1 MAELTTA
8 MPQALRIARRRIRT
22 RKAAG
27 WSGFYVMV
35 AVFILVSLF
44 PFYWIVIT
52 ALKTQPE
59 LTAGTAGLWPAH
71 FTWQSFSTILHQGT
85 FARSLL
91 NSVIV
96 AGSTTILTVVIASL
110 AGYGLARTTI
120 RGKQVIMGFLLVA
133 GFFPVIA
140 MVGPIF
146 ISYRS
151 LGLLDNLV
159 GLVIVYFVYS
169 LPLATWFLTSY
180 FGQIPRE
187 LEEAAIVDGATRLQA
202 LRRVIVPVAV
212 PGIFTVAILGFILCW
227 NDFLLAVSFL
237 TSPTKYTSPLAI
249 MNLGQ
254 SQYQTFY
261 NLIDAMVVVITLPI
275 ALIVL
280 FAQRRII
287 SGLTA
292 GSFR

>member
-1 MAELTTA
+1 MAALTSVLPA
-8 MPQALRIARRRIRT
+8 AKAARRRMRT
-22 RKAAG
+22 RKTVG
-27 WSGFYVMV
+27 WSGFYLMV
-35 AVFILVSLF
+35 TIFVVVSLF
-44 PFYWIVIT
+44 PFYWILIT

-59 LTAGTAGLWPAH
+59 ISAGTTGLFPAH
-71 FTWQSFSTILHQGT
+71 LTWSSFSSILSQAV

-96 AGSTTILTVVIASL
+96 ALSTTILTVIIASL

-120 RGKQVIMGFLLVA
+120 RGKQLIMGFLLVA

-146 ISYRS
+146 ITYRS
-151 LGLLDNLV
+151 IGLLDNLA
-159 GLVIVYFVYS
+159 GLVIVYFIYT
-169 LPLATWFLTSY
+169 LPLATWFLTGF

-202 LRRVIVPVAV
+202 LRRVIIPVAV
-212 PGIFTVAILGFILCW
+212 PGIFTVAILGFIFCW
-227 NDFLLAVSFL
+227 NDFLLALMFIS
-237 TSPTKYTSPLAI
+237 SPTKYTAPLAI
-249 MNLGQ
+249 MSLGQ
-254 SQYQTFY
+254 SQYQTYY
-261 NLIDAMVVVITLPI
+261 NLIDAMVVIITLPI
-275 ALIVL
+275 ALLVL
-280 FAQRRII
+280 LAQRRII

>member
-1 MAELTTA
+1 MAALTAVVPREART
-8 MPQALRIARRRIRT
+8 ARRRMRT
-22 RKAAG
+22 RKTAG

-35 AVFILVSLF
+35 TVFVVVSLF
-44 PFYWIVIT
+44 PFYWIIVT

-59 LTAGTAGLWPAH
+59 MSAGTTGLWPAH
-71 FTWQSFSTILHQGT
+71 LTWNSFSTILHQGT

-96 AGSTTILTVVIASL
+96 AGVTTILTVIIASL

-120 RGKQVIMGFLLVA
+120 RGKQLIMGFLLVA

-151 LGLLDNLV
+151 LGLLDNLA
-159 GLVIVYFVYS
+159 GLVIVYFIYS

-202 LRRVIVPVAV
+202 FRRVIMPVAI
-212 PGIFTVAILGFILCW
+212 PGVFTVAILGFIFCW
-227 NDFLLAVSFL
+227 NDFLLALSFI
-237 TSPTKYTSPLAI
+237 TSPTRYTAPLAI

-254 SQYQTFY
+254 SQYQTYY
-261 NLIDAMVVVITLPI
+261 NLIDAMVVIVTLPI

>member
-1 MAELTTA
+1 MSTVSIASSRARLT
-8 MPQALRIARRRIRT
+8 RRRT
-22 RKAAG
+22 RKAAA
-27 WSGFYVMV
+27 WSGFYLMLAIFV
-35 AVFILVSLF
+35 IVSLF

-59 LTAGTAGLWPAH
+59 IAAGTSSLLPGH
-71 FTWQSFSTILHQGT
+71 ITRSNFSTILTQHV
-85 FARSLL
+85 FVRSLV
-91 NSVIV
+91 NSVII
-96 AGSTTILTVVIASL
+96 ALSTTILTVIVASL
-110 AGYGLARTTI
+110 AGYGLARTQI
-120 RGKQVIMGFLLVA
+120 RGKQLIQGFLLVA

-140 MVGPIF
+140 LVGPMF
-146 ISYRS
+146 ITYRKI
-151 LGLLDNLV
+151 GLLDNLG
-159 GLVIVYFVYS
+159 GLVISYFIYT
-169 LPLATWFLTSY
+169 LPLATWFLTS
-180 FGQIPRE
+180 FFSQIPRE

-212 PGIFTVAILGFILCW
+212 PGIFTVGILGFIFCW
-227 NDFLLAVSFL
+227 NDFLLALSFI
-237 TSPTKYTSPLAI
+237 TSPSNYMAPLAI
-249 MNLGQ
+249 VNLGQ

-261 NLIDAMVVVITLPI
+261 NLIDAAVVIITLPI

>member
-1 MAELTTA
+1 MAAATSTIA
-8 MPQALRIARRRIRT
+8 RKPVARRRLRPG
-22 RKAAG
+22 KAAG
-27 WSGFYVMV
+27 WSGFYVLV
-35 AVFILVSLF
+35 TIFVVVSLF

-52 ALKTQPE
+52 ALKSQPEIAAGTSSLLPAHVTWSNFHAILTQPV
-59 LTAGTAGLWPAH
+59 
-71 FTWQSFSTILHQGT
+71 FTRALI
-85 FARSLL
+85 

-96 AGSTTILTVVIASL
+96 ALSTTILTVIIASL
-110 AGYGLARTTI
+110 AGYALARTQI
-120 RGKQVIMGFLLVA
+120 RGKQLIMGFLLVA

-140 MVGPIF
+140 MVGPMF
-146 ISYRS
+146 ITYRS
-151 LGLLDNLV
+151 IGLLDNLA
-159 GLVIVYFVYS
+159 GLVIVYFIYTM
-169 LPLATWFLTSY
+169 PLATWFLTS
-180 FGQIPRE
+180 FFSQIPRE

-212 PGIFTVAILGFILCW
+212 PGIFTVGILGFIFCW
-227 NDFLLAVSFL
+227 NDFLLALSFI
-237 TSPTKYTSPLAI
+237 TSPSNYMAPLAI
-249 MNLGQ
+249 VNLGQ

-261 NLIDAMVVVITLPI
+261 NLIDAAVVIITLPI

>member
-1 MAELTTA
+1 MRAG
-8 MPQALRIARRRIRT
+8 
-22 RKAAG
+22 KAAG
-27 WSGFYVMV
+27 WSGFYLMV
-35 AVFILVSLF
+35 TVFVVVSLF
-44 PFYWIVIT
+44 PFYWIVVT

-59 LTAGTAGLWPAH
+59 ISAGTTGLFPAH
-71 FTWQSFSTILHQGT
+71 LTWQSFSTILSQAV

-96 AGSTTILTVVIASL
+96 ALSTTILTVIIASL

-120 RGKQVIMGFLLVA
+120 RGKQLIMGFLLVA

-146 ISYRS
+146 ITYRS
-151 LGLLDNLV
+151 IGLLDNLA
-159 GLVIVYFVYS
+159 GLVIVYFIYT
-169 LPLATWFLTSY
+169 LPLATWFLTGF

-202 LRRVIVPVAV
+202 FRRVIVPVAV
-212 PGIFTVAILGFILCW
+212 PGIFTVAILGFIFCW
-227 NDFLLAVSFL
+227 NDFLLALMFVS
-237 TSPTKYTSPLAI
+237 SPTKYTAPLAI

-254 SQYQTFY
+254 SQYQTYY
-261 NLIDAMVVVITLPI
+261 NLIDAMVVIITLPI

-280 FAQRRII
+280 IAQRRII

>member
-1 MAELTTA
+1 M
-8 MPQALRIARRRIRT
+8 

-27 WSGFYVMV
+27 WSGFYLMV
-35 AVFILVSLF
+35 AVFVIVSLF

-59 LTAGTAGLWPAH
+59 INAGTTGLFPAH
-71 FTWQSFSTILHQGT
+71 LTWSSFSTIFHQGT

-96 AGSTTILTVVIASL
+96 CGSTTILTVIIASL
-110 AGYGLARTTI
+110 AGYGLARTQI
-120 RGKQVIMGFLLVA
+120 RGKQLIMGFLLVA

-146 ISYRS
+146 VTYRS

-159 GLVIVYFVYS
+159 GLVIVYFIYS
-169 LPLATWFLTSY
+169 LPLATWFLTGF

-202 LRRVIVPVAV
+202 LRRVIVPVAA
-212 PGIFTVAILGFILCW
+212 PGIFTVAILGFIFCW
-227 NDFLLAVSFL
+227 NDFLLALMFL
-237 TSPTKYTSPLAI
+237 TSPGHYTSPLAI
-249 MNLGQ
+249 INLGQ

-280 FAQRRII
+280 IAQRRII

>member
-1 MAELTTA
+1 MRA
-8 MPQALRIARRRIRT
+8 

-27 WSGFYVMV
+27 WSGFYLMV
-35 AVFILVSLF
+35 TVFVVVSLF
-44 PFYWIVIT
+44 PFYWIVVT

-59 LTAGTAGLWPAH
+59 ISAGTTGLFPAH
-71 FTWQSFSTILHQGT
+71 LTWQSFSTILSQAV

-96 AGSTTILTVVIASL
+96 ALSTTILTVIIASL

-120 RGKQVIMGFLLVA
+120 RGKQLIMGFLLVA

-146 ISYRS
+146 ITYRS
-151 LGLLDNLV
+151 IGLLDNLA
-159 GLVIVYFVYS
+159 GLVIVYFIYT
-169 LPLATWFLTSY
+169 LPLATWFLTGF

-202 LRRVIVPVAV
+202 FRRVIVPVAV
-212 PGIFTVAILGFILCW
+212 PGIFTVAILGFIFCW
-227 NDFLLAVSFL
+227 NDFLLALMFVS
-237 TSPTKYTSPLAI
+237 SPTKYTAPLAI

-254 SQYQTFY
+254 SQYQTYY
-261 NLIDAMVVVITLPI
+261 NLIDAMVVIITLPI

-280 FAQRRII
+280 IAQRRII

>member
-1 MAELTTA
+1 MSTVSIASSRARL
-8 MPQALRIARRRIRT
+8 ARRRT

-27 WSGFYVMV
+27 WSGFYLMV
-35 AVFILVSLF
+35 AVFVIVSLF

-59 LTAGTAGLWPAH
+59 IAAGTTSLLPGH
-71 FTWQSFSTILHQGT
+71 ITWSNFSTILTQHV
-85 FARSLL
+85 FVRSLV
-91 NSVIV
+91 NSVII
-96 AGSTTILTVVIASL
+96 ALATTILTVIVASL
-110 AGYGLARTTI
+110 AGYGLARTKI
-120 RGKQVIMGFLLVA
+120 RGKQLIQGFLLVA

-140 MVGPIF
+140 MVGPMF
-146 ISYRS
+146 ITYRKI
-151 LGLLDNLV
+151 GLLDNLG
-159 GLVIVYFVYS
+159 GLVIAYFIYT
-169 LPLATWFLTSY
+169 LPLATWFLTSF

-212 PGIFTVAILGFILCW
+212 PGIFTVAILGFIFCW
-227 NDFLLAVSFL
+227 NDFLLALSFI
-237 TSPTKYTSPLAI
+237 TSPSNYMAPLAI
-249 MNLGQ
+249 VNLGQ

-261 NLIDAMVVVITLPI
+261 NLIDAAVVVITLPI

>member
-1 MAELTTA
+1 MAAVSISL
-8 MPQALRIARRRIRT
+8 PQSWSARRRRRT

-27 WSGFYVMV
+27 WSGFYLMV
-35 AVFILVSLF
+35 TVFVVVSLF
-44 PFYWIVIT
+44 PFYWILIT
-52 ALKTQPE
+52 ALKTNPE
-59 LTAGTAGLWPAH
+59 ISAGTTGLFPAH
-71 FTWQSFSTILHQGT
+71 LTWSSFSTIFHQGT

-96 AGSTTILTVVIASL
+96 CGSTTILTVVIASL
-110 AGYGLARTTI
+110 AGYGLARTQI
-120 RGKQVIMGFLLVA
+120 RGKQLIMGFLLVA

-146 ISYRS
+146 VTYRS

-159 GLVIVYFVYS
+159 GLVIVYFIYS
-169 LPLATWFLTSY
+169 LPLATWFLTGF

-202 LRRVIVPVAV
+202 LRRVIAPVAA
-212 PGIFTVAILGFILCW
+212 PGIFTVAILGFIFCW
-227 NDFLLAVSFL
+227 NDFLLALMFL

-249 MNLGQ
+249 INLGQ
-254 SQYQTFY
+254 SQYQTYY
-261 NLIDAMVVVITLPI
+261 NLIDAMVVIITLPI

>member
-1 MAELTTA
+1 
-8 MPQALRIARRRIRT
+8 
-22 RKAAG
+22 
-27 WSGFYVMV
+27 MV
-35 AVFILVSLF
+35 AIFVVVSLF
-44 PFYWIVIT
+44 PFYWILMT
-52 ALKTQPE
+52 ALKTNPE
-59 LTAGTAGLWPAH
+59 ISAGTTGLFPAH
-71 FTWQSFSTILHQGT
+71 LTWSSFSTVFHQGT

-96 AGSTTILTVVIASL
+96 CGSTTILTVIIASL
-110 AGYGLARTTI
+110 AGYGLARTQI
-120 RGKQVIMGFLLVA
+120 RGKQLIMGFLLVA

-146 ISYRS
+146 VTYRS
-151 LGLLDNLV
+151 IGLLDNLV
-159 GLVIVYFVYS
+159 GLVIVYFIYS
-169 LPLATWFLTSY
+169 LPLATWFLTGF

-202 LRRVIVPVAV
+202 LRRVIIPVAA
-212 PGIFTVAILGFILCW
+212 PGIFTVAILGFIFCW
-227 NDFLLAVSFL
+227 NDFLLALMFL
-237 TSPTKYTSPLAI
+237 TSPGHYTSPLAI
-249 MNLGQ
+249 INLGQ

-261 NLIDAMVVVITLPI
+261 NLIDAMVVIITLPI

-280 FAQRRII
+280 IAQRRII

>member
-1 MAELTTA
+1 MAAVSTA
-8 MPQALRIARRRIRT
+8 IPRLRVAKRRRRT
-22 RKAAG
+22 RKTAG
-27 WSGFYVMV
+27 WSGFYLMV
-35 AVFILVSLF
+35 AVFVIVSLF
-44 PFYWIVIT
+44 PFYWIVVT

-59 LTAGTAGLWPAH
+59 ISAGTTGLFPAH
-71 FTWQSFSTILHQGT
+71 LTWSSFSTILHQAT

-96 AGSTTILTVVIASL
+96 CGSTTILTVIIASL

-146 ISYRS
+146 VTYRS
-151 LGLLDNLV
+151 LGLLDNLI
-159 GLVIVYFVYS
+159 GLVIVYFIYS
-169 LPLATWFLTSY
+169 LPLATWFLTGF

-202 LRRVIVPVAV
+202 LRRVIVPVAA
-212 PGIFTVAILGFILCW
+212 PGIFTVAILGFIFCW
-227 NDFLLAVSFL
+227 NDFLLALMFI
-237 TSPTKYTSPLAI
+237 TSPSRYTSPLAI
-249 MNLGQ
+249 ISLGQ
-254 SQYQTFY
+254 SQYQTYY
-261 NLIDAMVVVITLPI
+261 NLIDAMVVIITLPI
-275 ALIVL
+275 VLIVL
-280 FAQRRII
+280 IAQRRII

>member
-1 MAELTTA
+1 M
-8 MPQALRIARRRIRT
+8 RT

-27 WSGFYVMV
+27 WSGFYLMV
-35 AVFILVSLF
+35 TIFVVVSLF
-44 PFYWIVIT
+44 PFYWILIT

-59 LTAGTAGLWPAH
+59 ISAGTTGLFPAH
-71 FTWQSFSTILHQGT
+71 LTWSSFSNILHQAT

-96 AGSTTILTVVIASL
+96 ALSTTILTVIIASL

-120 RGKQVIMGFLLVA
+120 RGKQLIMGFLLVA

-146 ISYRS
+146 ITYRS

-159 GLVIVYFVYS
+159 GLVIVYFIYT
-169 LPLATWFLTSY
+169 LPLATWFLTGF

-202 LRRVIVPVAV
+202 LRRVIIPVAV
-212 PGIFTVAILGFILCW
+212 PGIFTVAILGFIFCW
-227 NDFLLAVSFL
+227 NDFLLALMFIS
-237 TSPTKYTSPLAI
+237 SPTKYTAPLAI

-254 SQYQTFY
+254 SQYQTYY
-261 NLIDAMVVVITLPI
+261 NLIDAMVVIITLPI

>member
-1 MAELTTA
+1 MAAVSTA
-8 MPQALRIARRRIRT
+8 IPRLRVAKRRRRT
-22 RKAAG
+22 RQAAG
-27 WSGFYVMV
+27 WSGFYLMV
-35 AVFILVSLF
+35 AIFVIVSLF
-44 PFYWIVIT
+44 PFYWIVVT

-59 LTAGTAGLWPAH
+59 ISAGTTGLFPAH
-71 FTWQSFSTILHQGT
+71 LTWSSFSTILHQAT

-96 AGSTTILTVVIASL
+96 CGSTTILTVIIASL

-146 ISYRS
+146 VTYRS

-159 GLVIVYFVYS
+159 GLVIVYFIYS
-169 LPLATWFLTSY
+169 LPLATWFLTGF

-202 LRRVIVPVAV
+202 LRRVIMPVAA
-212 PGIFTVAILGFILCW
+212 PGVFTVAILGFIFCW
-227 NDFLLAVSFL
+227 NDFLLALMFI
-237 TSPTKYTSPLAI
+237 TSPSRYTSPLAI
-249 MNLGQ
+249 ISLGQ
-254 SQYQTFY
+254 SQYQTYY
-261 NLIDAMVVVITLPI
+261 NLIDAMVVIITLPI
-275 ALIVL
+275 VLIVL
-280 FAQRRII
+280 IAQRRII

>member
-1 MAELTTA
+1 MSTVSIASSRSRLT
-8 MPQALRIARRRIRT
+8 RRRT

-27 WSGFYVMV
+27 WSGFYLML
-35 AVFILVSLF
+35 AVFVIVSLF

-59 LTAGTAGLWPAH
+59 IAAGTSSLLPGH
-71 FTWQSFSTILHQGT
+71 ITWSNFSTILTQHV
-85 FARSLL
+85 FVRSLV
-91 NSVIV
+91 NSVII
-96 AGSTTILTVVIASL
+96 ALSTTILTVIVASL
-110 AGYGLARTTI
+110 AGYGLARTKI
-120 RGKQVIMGFLLVA
+120 RGKQLIQGFLLVA

-140 MVGPIF
+140 MVGPMF
-146 ISYRS
+146 ITYRKIS
-151 LGLLDNLV
+151 LLDNLG
-159 GLVIVYFVYS
+159 GLVIAYFIYT
-169 LPLATWFLTSY
+169 LPLATWFLTS
-180 FGQIPRE
+180 FFSQIPRE

-212 PGIFTVAILGFILCW
+212 PGIFTVAILGFIFCW
-227 NDFLLAVSFL
+227 NDFLLALSFI
-237 TSPTKYTSPLAI
+237 TSPSNYMAPLAI
-249 MNLGQ
+249 VNLGQ

-261 NLIDAMVVVITLPI
+261 NLIDAAVVVITLPI

>member
-1 MAELTTA
+1 M
-8 MPQALRIARRRIRT
+8 
-22 RKAAG
+22 
-27 WSGFYVMV
+27 
-35 AVFILVSLF
+35 
-44 PFYWIVIT
+44 
-52 ALKTQPE
+52 
-59 LTAGTAGLWPAH
+59 
-71 FTWQSFSTILHQGT
+71 

-96 AGSTTILTVVIASL
+96 ALSTTILTVIIASL

-120 RGKQVIMGFLLVA
+120 RGKQLIMGFLLVA

-146 ISYRS
+146 ITYRS
-151 LGLLDNLV
+151 LGLLDNLA
-159 GLVIVYFVYS
+159 GLVIVYFIYT
-169 LPLATWFLTSY
+169 LPLATWFLTGF

-202 LRRVIVPVAV
+202 FRRVIVPVAV
-212 PGIFTVAILGFILCW
+212 PGIFTVAILGFIFCW
-227 NDFLLAVSFL
+227 NDFLLALMFIA
-237 TSPTKYTSPLAI
+237 SPNKYTAPLAI

-261 NLIDAMVVVITLPI
+261 NLIDAMVVIITLPI

-280 FAQRRII
+280 IAQRRII

>member
-1 MAELTTA
+1 MAALTSVLPA
-8 MPQALRIARRRIRT
+8 AKAARRRIRT

-27 WSGFYVMV
+27 WSGFYLMV
-35 AVFILVSLF
+35 TAFVVVSLF

-52 ALKTQPE
+52 ALKTQTE
-59 LTAGTAGLWPAH
+59 INAGTTGLFPAH
-71 FTWQSFSTILHQGT
+71 LTWHSFSTILSQAV

-96 AGSTTILTVVIASL
+96 ALSTTILTVIIASL

-120 RGKQVIMGFLLVA
+120 RGKQLIMGFLLVA

-146 ISYRS
+146 ITYRS
-151 LGLLDNLV
+151 IGLLDNLA
-159 GLVIVYFVYS
+159 GLVIVFFIYT
-169 LPLATWFLTSY
+169 LPLATWFLTGF

-202 LRRVIVPVAV
+202 FRRVIVPVAV
-212 PGIFTVAILGFILCW
+212 PGIFTVAILGFIFCW
-227 NDFLLAVSFL
+227 NDFLLTLMFIS
-237 TSPTKYTSPLAI
+237 SPTKYTAPLAI
-249 MNLGQ
+249 INLGQ
-254 SQYQTFY
+254 SQYQTYY
-261 NLIDAMVVVITLPI
+261 NLIDAMVVIITLPI
-275 ALIVL
+275 ALVVL

>member
-1 MAELTTA
+1 MH
-8 MPQALRIARRRIRT
+8 T
-22 RKAAG
+22 RKVAG

-35 AVFILVSLF
+35 TIFVVVSLF
-44 PFYWIVIT
+44 PFFWIVIT

-59 LTAGTAGLWPAH
+59 ISAGTTGLFPAH
-71 FTWQSFSTILHQGT
+71 LTWHSFSAILSQEV

-96 AGSTTILTVVIASL
+96 ALSTTILTVIIASL

-120 RGKQVIMGFLLVA
+120 RGKQLIMGFLLVA

-146 ISYRS
+146 ITYRS
-151 LGLLDNLV
+151 LGLLDNLA
-159 GLVIVYFVYS
+159 GLVIVYFIYT
-169 LPLATWFLTSY
+169 LPLATWFLTGF

-202 LRRVIVPVAV
+202 FRRVIVPVAV
-212 PGIFTVAILGFILCW
+212 PGIFTVAILGFIFCW
-227 NDFLLAVSFL
+227 NDFLLALMFIS
-237 TSPTKYTSPLAI
+237 SPTKYTAPLAI
-249 MNLGQ
+249 MSLGQ
-254 SQYQTFY
+254 SQYQTYY
-261 NLIDAMVVVITLPI
+261 NLIDAMVVIITLPI

-280 FAQRRII
+280 IAQRRII

>member
-1 MAELTTA
+1 MSTVSITSSRARLT
-8 MPQALRIARRRIRT
+8 RRRT

-27 WSGFYVMV
+27 WSGFYLMLAIFV
-35 AVFILVSLF
+35 IVSLF

-59 LTAGTAGLWPAH
+59 IAAGTSSLLPGH
-71 FTWQSFSTILHQGT
+71 ITWSNFSTILTQHV
-85 FARSLL
+85 FVRSLV
-91 NSVIV
+91 NSVII
-96 AGSTTILTVVIASL
+96 ALSTTILTVIVASL
-110 AGYGLARTTI
+110 AGYGLARTQI
-120 RGKQVIMGFLLVA
+120 RGKQLIQGFLLVA

-140 MVGPIF
+140 LVGPMF
-146 ISYRS
+146 ITYRKI
-151 LGLLDNLV
+151 GLLDNLG
-159 GLVIVYFVYS
+159 GLVISYFIYT
-169 LPLATWFLTSY
+169 LPLATWFLTS
-180 FGQIPRE
+180 FFSQIPRE

-212 PGIFTVAILGFILCW
+212 PGIFTVAILGFIFCW
-227 NDFLLAVSFL
+227 NDFLLALSFI
-237 TSPTKYTSPLAI
+237 TSPSKYMAPLAI
-249 MNLGQ
+249 VNLGQ

-261 NLIDAMVVVITLPI
+261 NLIDAAVVVITLPI

-280 FAQRRII
+280 LAQRRII

>member
-8 MPQALRIARRRIRT
+8 MPQAARIVRRRGRN

-27 WSGFYVMV
+27 WSGFYLVV
-35 AVFILVSLF
+35 AVFVVVSLF

-59 LTAGTAGLWPAH
+59 ISAGTSGLWPAH
-71 FTWQSFSTILHQGT
+71 LTWQSFSTIFHQAT

-96 AGSTTILTVVIASL
+96 AGSTTILTVIIASL

-120 RGKQVIMGFLLVA
+120 RGKQVIMAFLLVA

-202 LRRVIVPVAV
+202 LRRVIVPVAI

-249 MNLGQ
+249 MNLGH

-261 NLIDAMVVVITLPI
+261 NLIDAMVVMITLPI

>member
-1 MAELTTA
+1 MSTA
-8 MPQALRIARRRIRT
+8 RTAIPRAQVAKHRMRR

-27 WSGFYVMV
+27 WSGFYLVV
-35 AVFILVSLF
+35 AIFVVVSLF

-59 LTAGTAGLWPAH
+59 ISAGTAGLFPAH
-71 FTWQSFSTILHQGT
+71 LTWSSFSTILTQAT

-96 AGSTTILTVVIASL
+96 ALSTTILTVIIASL
-110 AGYGLARTTI
+110 AGYGLARTKI
-120 RGKQVIMGFLLVA
+120 RGKQLIMGFLLVA

-146 ISYRS
+146 ITYRKI
-151 LGLLDNLV
+151 GLLDNLA
-159 GLVIVYFVYS
+159 GLVVVYFIYT
-169 LPLATWFLTSY
+169 LPLATWFLTGY

-202 LRRVIVPVAV
+202 LRRVIAPVAI
-212 PGIFTVAILGFILCW
+212 PGIFTVAILGFIFCW
-227 NDFLLAVSFL
+227 NDFLLALSFV
-237 TSPTKYTSPLAI
+237 TSPSKYTSPLAI

-254 SQYQTFY
+254 SQYQTYY
-261 NLIDAMVVVITLPI
+261 NLIDAMVVIITLPI

>member
-1 MAELTTA
+1 MSTVSIASSRARL
-8 MPQALRIARRRIRT
+8 ARRRT

-27 WSGFYVMV
+27 WSGFYLMLAIFV
-35 AVFILVSLF
+35 IVSLF

-59 LTAGTAGLWPAH
+59 IAAGTSSLLPGH
-71 FTWQSFSTILHQGT
+71 ITWSNFSTILTQHV
-85 FARSLL
+85 FVRSLV
-91 NSVIV
+91 NSVII
-96 AGSTTILTVVIASL
+96 ALSTTILTLIVASL
-110 AGYGLARTTI
+110 AGYGLARTQI
-120 RGKQVIMGFLLVA
+120 RGKQLIQGFLLVA

-140 MVGPIF
+140 LVGPMF
-146 ISYRS
+146 ITYRKI
-151 LGLLDNLV
+151 GLLDNLG
-159 GLVIVYFVYS
+159 GLVISYFIYT
-169 LPLATWFLTSY
+169 LPLATWFLTS
-180 FGQIPRE
+180 FFSQIPRE

-212 PGIFTVAILGFILCW
+212 PGIFTVAILGFIFCW
-227 NDFLLAVSFL
+227 NDFLLALSFI
-237 TSPTKYTSPLAI
+237 TSPSKYMAPLAI
-249 MNLGQ
+249 VNLGQ

-261 NLIDAMVVVITLPI
+261 NLIDAAVVVITLPI

-280 FAQRRII
+280 LAQRRII

>member
-1 MAELTTA
+1 MAAVSTA
-8 MPQALRIARRRIRT
+8 IPRLRVAKRRRRT

-27 WSGFYVMV
+27 WSGFYLMV
-35 AVFILVSLF
+35 AIFVIVSLF
-44 PFYWIVIT
+44 PFYWIVVT

-59 LTAGTAGLWPAH
+59 ISAGTTGLFPAH
-71 FTWQSFSTILHQGT
+71 LTWSSFSTILHQAT

-96 AGSTTILTVVIASL
+96 CGSTTILTVIIASL

-146 ISYRS
+146 VTYRS

-159 GLVIVYFVYS
+159 GLVIVYFIYS
-169 LPLATWFLTSY
+169 LPLATWFLTGF

-202 LRRVIVPVAV
+202 LRRVIVPVAA
-212 PGIFTVAILGFILCW
+212 PGIFTVAILGFIFCW
-227 NDFLLAVSFL
+227 NDFLLALMFI
-237 TSPTKYTSPLAI
+237 TSPSRYTSPLAI
-249 MNLGQ
+249 ITLGQ
-254 SQYQTFY
+254 SQYQTYY
-261 NLIDAMVVVITLPI
+261 NLIDAMVVIITLPI
-275 ALIVL
+275 VLIVL
-280 FAQRRII
+280 IAQRRII

>member
-1 MAELTTA
+1 MATA
-8 MPQALRIARRRIRT
+8 ASVLPAATAARRRMRT

-35 AVFILVSLF
+35 TIFVVVSLF

-59 LTAGTAGLWPAH
+59 ISAGTTGLFPAH
-71 FTWQSFSTILHQGT
+71 LTWHSFSMILSQGV

-96 AGSTTILTVVIASL
+96 ALSTTILTVIIASL

-120 RGKQVIMGFLLVA
+120 RGKQLIMGFLLVA

-146 ISYRS
+146 ITYRS
-151 LGLLDNLV
+151 LGLLDNLA
-159 GLVIVYFVYS
+159 GLVIVYFIYT
-169 LPLATWFLTSY
+169 LPLATWFLTGF

-202 LRRVIVPVAV
+202 FRRVIVPVAV
-212 PGIFTVAILGFILCW
+212 PGIFTVAILGFIFCW
-227 NDFLLAVSFL
+227 NDFLLALMFIA
-237 TSPTKYTSPLAI
+237 SPNKYTAPLAI

-261 NLIDAMVVVITLPI
+261 NLIDAMVVIITLPI

-280 FAQRRII
+280 IAQRRII

>member
-1 MAELTTA
+1 MAAVSSTLPHVT
-8 MPQALRIARRRIRT
+8 RARRRRRT
-22 RKAAG
+22 RKATG
-27 WSGFYVMV
+27 WSGFYLMV
-35 AVFILVSLF
+35 AIFVVVSLF
-44 PFYWIVIT
+44 PFYWILIT
-52 ALKTQPE
+52 ALKTNPE
-59 LTAGTAGLWPAH
+59 ISAGTTGLFPAH
-71 FTWQSFSTILHQGT
+71 LTWSSFATIFHQGT

-96 AGSTTILTVVIASL
+96 CGSTTILTVIIASL
-110 AGYGLARTTI
+110 AGYGLARTQI
-120 RGKQVIMGFLLVA
+120 RGKQLIMGFLLVA

-146 ISYRS
+146 VTYRS
-151 LGLLDNLV
+151 IGLLDNLV
-159 GLVIVYFVYS
+159 GLVIVYFIYS
-169 LPLATWFLTSY
+169 LPLATWFLTGF

-202 LRRVIVPVAV
+202 LRRVIAPVAA
-212 PGIFTVAILGFILCW
+212 PGIFTVAILGFIFCW
-227 NDFLLAVSFL
+227 NDFLLALMFL
-237 TSPTKYTSPLAI
+237 TSPGHYTSPLAI
-249 MNLGQ
+249 INLGQ
-254 SQYQTFY
+254 SQYQTYY
-261 NLIDAMVVVITLPI
+261 NLIDAMVVIITLPI

>member
-1 MAELTTA
+1 MAAATSVLPA
-8 MPQALRIARRRIRT
+8 AKAARRRIRT

-27 WSGFYVMV
+27 WSGFYLMV
-35 AVFILVSLF
+35 TIFVVVSLF

-59 LTAGTAGLWPAH
+59 ISAGTTGLFPAH
-71 FTWQSFSTILHQGT
+71 LTWSSFSTILSQGL

-96 AGSTTILTVVIASL
+96 ALSTTILTVIIASL

-140 MVGPIF
+140 MIGPIF
-146 ISYRS
+146 ITYRS
-151 LGLLDNLV
+151 IGLLDNLA
-159 GLVIVYFVYS
+159 GLVIVYFIYT
-169 LPLATWFLTSY
+169 LPLATWFLTGF

-202 LRRVIVPVAV
+202 LRRVIIPVAV
-212 PGIFTVAILGFILCW
+212 PGIFTVAILGFIFCW
-227 NDFLLAVSFL
+227 NDFLLALMFIS
-237 TSPTKYTSPLAI
+237 SPTKYTAPLAI
-249 MNLGQ
+249 INLGQ
-254 SQYQTFY
+254 SQYQTYY
-261 NLIDAMVVVITLPI
+261 NLIDAMVVIITLPI

-280 FAQRRII
+280 IAQRRII

>member
-1 MAELTTA
+1 MAAVTTA
-8 MPQALRIARRRIRT
+8 IPRLPVAKRRRRT
-22 RKAAG
+22 RKAAS
-27 WSGFYVMV
+27 WSGFYLMV
-35 AVFILVSLF
+35 AIFVIVSLF
-44 PFYWIVIT
+44 PFYWIVVT

-59 LTAGTAGLWPAH
+59 ISAGTTGLFPAH
-71 FTWQSFSTILHQGT
+71 LTWSSFSTILHQST

-96 AGSTTILTVVIASL
+96 CGATTILTVIIASL

-146 ISYRS
+146 VTYRS

-159 GLVIVYFVYS
+159 GLVIVYFIYS
-169 LPLATWFLTSY
+169 LPLATWFLTGF

-202 LRRVIVPVAV
+202 LRRVILPVAA
-212 PGIFTVAILGFILCW
+212 PGVFTVAILGFIFCW
-227 NDFLLAVSFL
+227 NDFLLALMFI
-237 TSPTKYTSPLAI
+237 TSPSRFTSPLAI
-249 MNLGQ
+249 ISLGQ
-254 SQYQTFY
+254 SQYQTYY
-261 NLIDAMVVVITLPI
+261 NLIDAMVVIITLPI
-275 ALIVL
+275 VLIVL
-280 FAQRRII
+280 IAQRRII

>member
-1 MAELTTA
+1 MSAVTTA
-8 MPQALRIARRRIRT
+8 APRVGVSGRRARR

-35 AVFILVSLF
+35 AIFVIVSLF

-59 LTAGTAGLWPAH
+59 IAAGTSSLLPGH
-71 FTWQSFSTILHQGT
+71 ITWSNFSTILTQHIFT
-85 FARSLL
+85 RALL

-96 AGSTTILTVVIASL
+96 ALSTTILTVIIASL
-110 AGYGLARTTI
+110 AGYGLARTNI
-120 RGKQVIMGFLLVA
+120 RGKQLIQGFLLVG

-140 MVGPIF
+140 LVGPMF

-151 LGLLDNLV
+151 LHLLDNLG
-159 GLVIVYFVYS
+159 GLVISYFIYT
-169 LPLATWFLTSY
+169 LPLATWFLTS
-180 FGQIPRE
+180 FFSQIPRE

-212 PGIFTVAILGFILCW
+212 PGIFTVAILGFIFCW
-227 NDFLLAVSFL
+227 NDFLLSLSFI
-237 TSPTKYTSPLAI
+237 TSPSNYTAPLAI
-249 MNLGQ
+249 VNLGQ

-261 NLIDAMVVVITLPI
+261 NLIDAAVVVITLPI

>member
-1 MAELTTA
+1 MSTVSIASSRARLT
-8 MPQALRIARRRIRT
+8 RRRT

-27 WSGFYVMV
+27 WSGFYLML
-35 AVFILVSLF
+35 AVFVIVSLF

-59 LTAGTAGLWPAH
+59 IAAGTSSLLPGH
-71 FTWQSFSTILHQGT
+71 ITWSNFATILTQHV
-85 FARSLL
+85 FVRSLV
-91 NSVIV
+91 NSVII
-96 AGSTTILTVVIASL
+96 ALSTTILTVIVASL
-110 AGYGLARTTI
+110 AGYGLARTKI
-120 RGKQVIMGFLLVA
+120 RGKQLIQGFLLVA

-140 MVGPIF
+140 MVGPMF
-146 ISYRS
+146 ITYRKI
-151 LGLLDNLV
+151 GLLDNLG
-159 GLVIVYFVYS
+159 GLVIVYFIYT
-169 LPLATWFLTSY
+169 LPLATWFLTSF

-212 PGIFTVAILGFILCW
+212 PGIFTVAILGFIFCW
-227 NDFLLAVSFL
+227 NDFLLALSFV
-237 TSPTKYTSPLAI
+237 TSPSNYMAPLAI
-249 MNLGQ
+249 VNLGQ

-261 NLIDAMVVVITLPI
+261 NLIDAAVVVITLPI

>member
-1 MAELTTA
+1 M
-8 MPQALRIARRRIRT
+8 RT

-35 AVFILVSLF
+35 TIFVVVSLF

-59 LTAGTAGLWPAH
+59 ISAGTTGLFPAH
-71 FTWQSFSTILHQGT
+71 LTWHSFSMILSQGV

-96 AGSTTILTVVIASL
+96 ALSTTILTVIIASL

-120 RGKQVIMGFLLVA
+120 RGKQLIMGFLLVA

-146 ISYRS
+146 ITYRS
-151 LGLLDNLV
+151 LGLLDNLA
-159 GLVIVYFVYS
+159 GLVIVYFIYT
-169 LPLATWFLTSY
+169 LPLATWFLTGF

-202 LRRVIVPVAV
+202 FRRVIVPVAV
-212 PGIFTVAILGFILCW
+212 PGIFTVAILGFIFCW
-227 NDFLLAVSFL
+227 NDFLLALMFIA
-237 TSPTKYTSPLAI
+237 SPNKYTAPLAI

-261 NLIDAMVVVITLPI
+261 NLIDAMVVIITLPI

-280 FAQRRII
+280 IAQRRII

>member
-1 MAELTTA
+1 
-8 MPQALRIARRRIRT
+8 
-22 RKAAG
+22 
-27 WSGFYVMV
+27 MV
-35 AVFILVSLF
+35 AVFVLVSLS
-44 PFYWIVIT
+44 PFYWILIT
-52 ALKTQPE
+52 AFKTQPGIN
-59 LTAGTAGLWPAH
+59 AGTTGLWPAH
-71 FTWQSFSTILHQGT
+71 FTWSSFSFVLTQGT

-91 NSVIV
+91 NSVLV
-96 AGSTTILTVVIASL
+96 AGVTTILTVIIASL
-110 AGYGLARTTI
+110 AGYGLARTQI

-146 ISYRS
+146 VTYRS
-151 LGLLDNLV
+151 IGLLNNLV
-159 GLVIVYFVYS
+159 GLVIVYFIYS
-169 LPLATWFLTSY
+169 LPLATWFLTGF

-212 PGIFTVAILGFILCW
+212 PGIFTVAILGFIFCW
-227 NDFLLAVSFL
+227 NDFLLALMFL
-237 TSPTKYTSPLAI
+237 TGPNKYTAPLAI

-254 SQYQTFY
+254 SQYQTY
-261 NLIDAMVVVITLPI
+261 YDRIDAMVVIVTLPI

>member
-1 MAELTTA
+1 MH
-8 MPQALRIARRRIRT
+8 T

-35 AVFILVSLF
+35 TIFVVVSLF

-59 LTAGTAGLWPAH
+59 INAGTTGLWPAN
-71 FTWQSFSTILHQGT
+71 FTWHSFSMILSQGV

-96 AGSTTILTVVIASL
+96 ALSTTILTVIIASL
-110 AGYGLARTTI
+110 AGYGLARTAI

-140 MVGPIF
+140 MIGPIF
-146 ISYRS
+146 ITYRS
-151 LGLLDNLV
+151 IGLLDNLA
-159 GLVIVYFVYS
+159 GLVIVYFIYT
-169 LPLATWFLTSY
+169 LPLATWFLTGF

-202 LRRVIVPVAV
+202 FRRVIVPVAV
-212 PGIFTVAILGFILCW
+212 PGIFTVAILGFIFCW
-227 NDFLLAVSFL
+227 NDFLLALMFI
-237 TSPTKYTSPLAI
+237 TSPSKYTAPLAI

-261 NLIDAMVVVITLPI
+261 NLIDAMVVIITLPI

-280 FAQRRII
+280 IAQRRII

>member
-1 MAELTTA
+1 VAVLTSVLPA
-8 MPQALRIARRRIRT
+8 AKAARRRMRA

-27 WSGFYVMV
+27 WSGFYLMV
-35 AVFILVSLF
+35 TVFVVVSLF
-44 PFYWIVIT
+44 PFYWIVVT

-59 LTAGTAGLWPAH
+59 ISAGTTGLFPAH
-71 FTWQSFSTILHQGT
+71 LTWQSFSTILSQAV

-96 AGSTTILTVVIASL
+96 ALSTTILTVIIASL

-120 RGKQVIMGFLLVA
+120 RGKQLIMGFLLVA

-146 ISYRS
+146 ITYRS
-151 LGLLDNLV
+151 IGLLDNLA
-159 GLVIVYFVYS
+159 GLVIVYFIYT
-169 LPLATWFLTSY
+169 LPLATWFLTGF

-202 LRRVIVPVAV
+202 FRRVIVPVAV
-212 PGIFTVAILGFILCW
+212 PGIFTVAILGFIFCW
-227 NDFLLAVSFL
+227 NDFLLALMFVS
-237 TSPTKYTSPLAI
+237 SPTKYTAPLAI

-254 SQYQTFY
+254 SQYQTYY
-261 NLIDAMVVVITLPI
+261 NLIDAMVVIITLPI

-280 FAQRRII
+280 IAQRRII